1 MPIPEPG
8 LYRPSNLTKEQRE
21 ADLAACYGVTVEQ
34 EITHEEAQRMRQ
46 ILARFESES
55 KPIQTIDLNNHPRE
69 QYIFQ
74 KFPMLVY
81 RINETLK
88 VNCEEQLNDA
98 LDLGWSKDASS
109 FHDERTED
117 LKPAY
122 QMEVQQA
129 ETRLAEARE
138 ATRRRRQTHEAA

>member
-8 LYRPSNLTKEQRE
+8 LYRPSNLTPEQRE

-34 EITHEEAQRMRQ
+34 PITHEEAQRMRQ
-46 ILARFESES
+46 ILARFESDS
-55 KPIQTIDLNNHPRE
+55 KPIQTIDLNNPPRE
-69 QYIFQ
+69 QYRFQ

-81 RINETLK
+81 ANGGTLK
-88 VNCEEQLNDA
+88 VNSEAQLAEA
-98 LDLGWSKDASS
+98 LEAGWSTDAAI
-109 FHDERTED
+109 FHDQRSDD

-129 ETRLAEARE
+129 EAKLAEARE
-138 ATRRRRQTHEAA
+138 ASRRRRTTEAA